1 MTVIK
6 PAASSALELA
16 YEQFGDGSPV
26 VVLHGLF
33 GSSTNWRRIARALS
47 DRHRVFTVDLRNH
60 GNSPWAATMAY
71 AEMAEDVVAL
81 FDRLDLQKPDVLGHS
96 MGGKVAMTL
105 ALTGPQR
112 LGRLVVVD
120 IAPISYGDHF
130 SSYTQA
136 MRGIDTVAATSR
148 DEVQRAL
155 SQDIHDPGTV
165 GFLMQNL
172 VRHNEQYDWR
182 INLPA
187 LSAAMTEIGAFPS
200 ALDGKTFSGPTT
212 LITAAR
218 SDYVSADDRKLFS
231 NYFPKARFV
240 EIRDAGH
247 WVHVDRPDEF
257 IVAVREALGDPAS
270 MENSAKP

>member
-1 MTVIK
+1 MTDRLTAQ
-6 PAASSALELA
+6 PALALA
-16 YEQFGDGSPV
+16 YEEFGDGPPV
-26 VVLHGLF
+26 VVMHGLF

-60 GNSPWAATMAY
+60 GNSPWAATMSY
-71 AEMAEDVVAL
+71 REMAEDVVAL
-81 FDRLDLQKPDVLGHS
+81 FDTLGLKKPDVLGHS

-105 ALTGPQR
+105 ALTEPRRVSR
-112 LGRLVVVD
+112 LIVVD
-120 IAPISYGDHF
+120 IAPISYGDRF
-130 SSYTQA
+130 SSYAQA
-136 MRGIDTVAATSR
+136 MRGIDTMAATSR
-148 DEVQRAL
+148 DEIQRAL

-182 INLPA
+182 INLTA
-187 LSAAMTEIGAFPS
+187 LSAAMGEIGAFPS
-200 ALDGKTFSGPTT
+200 ALDGKTFDGPTT
-212 LITAAR
+212 LIAAGR

-231 NYFPKARFV
+231 SYFPKARFV

-257 IVAVREALGDPAS
+257 IAAVREALDES
-270 MENSAKP
+270 SANRA

>member
-1 MTVIK
+1 MSTR
-6 PAASSALELA
+6 PGPQLALELA
-16 YEQFGDGSPV
+16 YEETGDGPPV

-47 DRHRVFTVDLRNH
+47 DRHLVFTVDLRNH
-60 GNSPWAATMAY
+60 GNSPWAATMSY
-71 AEMAEDVVAL
+71 REMAEDVVAL
-81 FDRLDLQKPDVLGHS
+81 FDRLGLKKPDVLGHS

-105 ALTGPQR
+105 ALMEPQR
-112 LGRLVVVD
+112 IARLVVVD

-136 MRGIDTVAATSR
+136 MRGVDTMTATSR

-182 INLPA
+182 INLTA
-187 LSAAMTEIGAFPS
+187 LSAELGEIGSFPS
-200 ALDGKTFSGPTT
+200 ALDGKTFAGPAT

-231 NYFPKARFV
+231 NYFPEARFV
-240 EIRDAGH
+240 EIPDAGH
-247 WVHVDRPDEF
+247 WVHVDRPEAF
-257 IVAVREALGDPAS
+257 IAAVRAALGDRSTRDEPGKS
-270 MENSAKP
+270 

>member
-1 MTVIK
+1 MSTR
-6 PAASSALELA
+6 PGPQLALELA
-16 YEQFGDGSPV
+16 YEETGDGPPV

-33 GSSTNWRRIARALS
+33 GSGTNWRRIARALS

-60 GNSPWAATMAY
+60 GNSPWAATMSY
-71 AEMAEDVVAL
+71 REMAEDVVAL
-81 FDRLDLQKPDVLGHS
+81 FDRLGLKKTDVLGHS

-105 ALTGPQR
+105 ALMEPQR
-112 LGRLVVVD
+112 IARLVVVD
-120 IAPISYGDHF
+120 IAPISYGDRF

-136 MRGIDTVAATSR
+136 MRGVDTMAATSR

-172 VRHNEQYDWR
+172 VRHNEQFDWR
-182 INLPA
+182 INLSA
-187 LSAAMTEIGAFPS
+187 LSAAMGEIGAFPG
-200 ALDGKTFSGPTT
+200 ALAGKTFNGPST

-231 NYFPKARFV
+231 AYFPKARFV
-240 EIRDAGH
+240 EIPDAGH
-247 WVHVDRPDEF
+247 WVHVDRPEAF
-257 IVAVREALGDPAS
+257 IAAVRDALGDRSTRDEPGKS
-270 MENSAKP
+270 

>member
-1 MTVIK
+1 MTIRS
-6 PAASSALELA
+6 AASPALALA
-16 YEQFGDGSPV
+16 YEEFGDGPPV
-26 VVLHGLF
+26 VVMHGLF

-60 GNSPWAATMAY
+60 GNSPWSASMSY
-71 AEMAEDVVAL
+71 REMAEDVVAL
-81 FDRLDLQKPDVLGHS
+81 FDRLGLQKSDVLGHS

-105 ALTGPQR
+105 ALTEPKR
-112 LGRLVVVD
+112 VGRLIVVD
-120 IAPISYGDHF
+120 IAPISYGDRF

-136 MRGIDTVAATSR
+136 MRGIDTMAATSR

-182 INLPA
+182 INLTA
-187 LSAAMTEIGAFPS
+187 LSAALGEIGAFPS
-200 ALDGKTFSGPTT
+200 ALDGKTFTGPAT

-218 SDYVSADDRKLFS
+218 SDYVSADDCKLFS
-231 NYFPKARFV
+231 NYFPNARFV

-247 WVHVDRPDEF
+247 WVHVDHPDEF
-257 IVAVREALGDPAS
+257 IAAVREALGDRSTRDEPGRS
-270 MENSAKP
+270 